1 MGTKTTPEPEI
12 TEVETGTAKITFR
25 ADRMLKKQAEQVFAA
40 MGMTMSGAINIFLS
54 QVVREQRLPFH
65 PGATAEEMGENSF
78 EAMLDEADAV
88 LGGKQTKTYASYEEL
103 LIDEK

>member
-1 MGTKTTPEPEI
+1 MGAKTTLEPEI
-12 TEVETGTAKITFR
+12 TEVKKETAKITFR
-25 ADRMLKKQAEQVFAA
+25 ADKTFKQQAERVFES

-78 EAMLDEADAV
+78 EAMLDEADA
-88 LGGKQTKTYASYEEL
+88 LLEEL
-103 LIDEK
+103 